1 MIYFT
6 DALMRSL
13 HTANV
18 GSQLPF
24 DTRKEVVNF
33 VNDAAGFACFDQEKQ
48 ALRWKA
54 RFLSGMYPKLVD
66 STIDGY
72 LTMRRFDALNSRRLD
87 DRRNALPPS
96 YYRI

>member
-24 DTRKEVVNF
+24 DTRKEVVNLVKYAQADGPELVRCLYLLNKRDELSTEYRTMYF
-33 VNDAAGFACFDQEKQ
+33 VGPDAKFLF
-48 ALRWKA
+48 LNWK
-54 RFLSGMYPKLVD
+54 
-66 STIDGY
+66 
-72 LTMRRFDALNSRRLD
+72 
-87 DRRNALPPS
+87 
-96 YYRI
+96 